1 MRLLRLLRLPGLGAS
16 AGPAAAARGSAA
28 RRGPRPQAPPAARQ
42 PLAPPGPPPLRSPPP
57 AQPGAAAP
65 ARRLAAAAA
74 AAYRD
79 APPSAA
85 AMERPGAGEVSSNE
99 CENVSREKEMSEE
112 FEDNAME
119 TLVDMP
125 FATIDIKDD
134 CEIIDVP
141 RINLERSKEKERI
154 CKDQIKKRKK
164 KQKDYLP
171 NYFLSIPITNKEVL
185 FFQNLFLLLSF
196 ILNYI

>member
-1 MRLLRLLRLPGLGAS
+1 MIATDIAFFFWVNYLYLNALDILLFDFFLL
-16 AGPAAAARGSAA
+16 
-28 RRGPRPQAPPAARQ
+28 
-42 PLAPPGPPPLRSPPP
+42 
-57 AQPGAAAP
+57 
-65 ARRLAAAAA
+65 
-74 AAYRD
+74 
-79 APPSAA
+79 
-85 AMERPGAGEVSSNE
+85 V
-99 CENVSREKEMSEE
+99 
-112 FEDNAME
+112 
-119 TLVDMP
+119 
-125 FATIDIKDD
+125 
-134 CEIIDVP
+134 IDVP